1 LALVFV
7 LECWLA
13 ALLFFSVFQKNKCA
27 AKCVGAKT
35 MTKKMAALTAWS
47 AVAEVLA
54 GGILFH
60 IFYKAGEGVL
70 SGFILLLIFI
80 DVAGLCSYFIG

>member
-1 LALVFV
+1 VLAYI
-7 LECWLA
+7 
-13 ALLFFSVFQKNKCA
+13 QH
-27 AKCVGAKT
+27 
-35 MTKKMAALTAWS
+35 KKHDRKKRGHWSAWS
-47 AVAEVLA
+47 AVAEALA

-70 SGFILLLIFI
+70 SGFILLLMFI